1 MKFQQDVSF
10 TSFVACVL
18 VNVVLEGSMFMV
30 SMSVKL
36 QSHTQRTGLSVYT
49 NSDSNTHNIPT
60 IKILQDFKDSINYE

>member
-36 QSHTQRTGLSVYT
+36 QSHTQRTELSVYT
-49 NSDSNTHNIPT
+49 NSQQHTQYNHNFARFERQYQ
-60 IKILQDFKDSINYE
+60 L